1 MKDTSLT
8 DFYQDWLIEVAQ
20 EEGGF
25 RIVCYSPSRQQLSD
39 RTLHP
44 HDFEALRAARKLID
58 QRLVCYSLANL
69 LRDWYESDLLSFD
82 EWRSLNQSLLTLT
95 KTS

>member
-1 MKDTSLT
+1 MEDPYLT
-8 DFYQDWLIEVAQ
+8 DFYQDWMIEVAQ

-25 RIVCYSPSRQQLSD
+25 KMTCYSPAREQLSD

-58 QRLVCYSLANL
+58 QHRVCYSLAAL
-69 LRDWYESDLLSFD
+69 LRDWYEADLLSFD
-82 EWRSLNQSLLTLT
+82 EWRSLNQSLLKPTQT
-95 KTS
+95 W

>member
-1 MKDTSLT
+1 MEDTSLI
-8 DFYQDWLIEVAQ
+8 DFYQDWLIKVAQ

-25 RIVCYSPSRQQLSD
+25 TMTCYSPSRQQLSD

-44 HDFEALRAARKLID
+44 HNFEALRAARQLID
-58 QRLVCYSLANL
+58 QQVVCYSLATL

-82 EWRSLNQSLLTLT
+82 EWRLLNQSLFTLI
-95 KTS
+95 KAS